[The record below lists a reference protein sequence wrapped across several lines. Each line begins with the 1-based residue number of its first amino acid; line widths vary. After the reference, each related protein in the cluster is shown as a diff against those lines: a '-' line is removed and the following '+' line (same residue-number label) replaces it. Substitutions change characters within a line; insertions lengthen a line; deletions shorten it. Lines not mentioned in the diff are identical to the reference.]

1 MYLAYLFD
9 VSGWFQWGE
18 IHETEKQALPEFF
31 EGVSTTKN
39 PRVYKEYRDFIINKY
54 REDTSKRLTFTEVRK
69 ALIGDVSLL
78 QKLFSFLEKW
88 GLINFS
94 AAVKPSQRQDWAVE
108 TKVLVEEG
116 TPHGLRV
123 ISAPTPAV
131 PQGKALREKKLIGS
145 ENGLKLPP
153 LTSYFDV
160 YGEWDPRKGS
170 LCGLCGEQCVSG
182 HYKKMEVLGFSFSF
196 LVIFLRST
204 GWFKLTDCT
213 NHLNLRFDVLSF

>member
-1 MYLAYLFD
+1 MVPDCKIILANFVFDFHTLASLFH
-9 VSGWFQWGE
+9 VLGWFQWGE
-18 IHETEKQALPEFF
+18 IHETEKRALPEFF

-94 AAVKPSQRQDWAVE
+94 ASVKPSQRQNQTVE

-116 TPHGLRV
+116 TPPGLRV
-123 ISAPTPAV
+123 ILAPTQV
-131 PQGKALREKKLIGS
+131 VQQGKALGEKKLIGG

-153 LTSYFDV
+153 LTSYSDV

-170 LCGLCGEQCVSG
+170 LCGLCGKQCLDE
-182 HYKKMEVLGFSFSF
+182 HYKKMEVLGFYFYS
-196 LVIFLRST
+196 IFFFGL
-204 GWFKLTDCT
+204 L
-213 NHLNLRFDVLSF
+213 VLSYK

>member
-1 MYLAYLFD
+1 MVPDYKIILANFVFDFHILAYLFH
-9 VSGWFQWGE
+9 VLGWFQWGE
-18 IHETEKQALPEFF
+18 IHETEKRALPEFF

-54 REDTSKRLTFTEVRK
+54 REDTSKRLTYTEVRK
-69 ALIGDVSLL
+69 VLIGDVSLL

-94 AAVKPSQRQDWAVE
+94 ASVKPSQRQNQTVE

-116 TPHGLRV
+116 TPPGLRV
-123 ISAPTPAV
+123 MLAPTQV
-131 PQGKALREKKLIGS
+131 VQQGKALGEKKLIGG

-153 LTSYFDV
+153 LTSYSDI

-170 LCGLCGEQCVSG
+170 LCGLCGKQCLDE
-182 HYKKMEVLGFSFSF
+182 HYKKMEVLGFYFYSNLF
-196 LVIFLRST
+196 LVYWLF
-204 GWFKLTDCT
+204 
-213 NHLNLRFDVLSF
+213 